1 MKTNTK
7 TNYGVYLL
15 IICVVPLIN
24 NTSIFSFFRSLTSE
38 TRTISVYAKNW
49 QSGEIQECAL
59 TTNLSLM
66 ECGGVGLD
74 EAGRS
79 ISPRTFEVYF
89 TRHVQSVDFYNGDK
103 TLTPVWECLRS
114 ENGISC
120 RPDGR

>member
-7 TNYGVYLL
+7 TNYGVLLL

-66 ECGGVGLD
+66 ECGGVD
-74 EAGRS
+74 DS

-89 TRHVQSVDFYNGDK
+89 TRHVQSVDFENGDK
-103 TLTPVWECLRS
+103 TLIPIWECRRS